1 MPPRY
6 GAVAGVVISPLPPAA
21 SGPGVRLGT
30 LAIVLSCVSPPGGAI
45 GVPSR
50 SSTLAMRAIGVCT
63 ATV

>member
-6 GAVAGVVISPLPPAA
+6 GAVAGVAPESLVPAA

-30 LAIVLSCVSPPGGAI
+30 LAIVLSCVSPPAGVI

-50 SSTLAMRAIGVCT
+50 SSMLAMRTIGVCT
-63 ATV
+63 ATL